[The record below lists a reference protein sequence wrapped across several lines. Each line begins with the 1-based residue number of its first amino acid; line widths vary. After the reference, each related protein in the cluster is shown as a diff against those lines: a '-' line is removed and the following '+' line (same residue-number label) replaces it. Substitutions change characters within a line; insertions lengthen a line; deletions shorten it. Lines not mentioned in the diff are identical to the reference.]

1 MINYRLLLRII
12 GQLLFIEAGFLM
24 TCLLVSLA
32 YGEDDSFSFLT
43 ATLTTML
50 AGLLARF
57 AGRNSDNNLSRR
69 DAYLVVTAAWVIF
82 SVFGMLPYLIGG
94 YIPDVTNAY
103 FETMSGFTTTGAS
116 ILDDVEH
123 LPHGILFW
131 RTMTQWIGGLGIVF
145 FTIAVLP
152 SIVGGSMKVFAA
164 EATGPIKSKLH
175 PRLSTSA
182 KCIWSIYLVLTIA
195 CAVSFWAAGMGLF
208 DSINYSMTTTA
219 TGGFAPHNDSLLHF
233 HSPLVEY
240 IGILFQFLAGI
251 NFMML
256 YMSVFKGKIFEL
268 CRNSEFR
275 LYISVVTIATVWI
288 MSLLITTRGYEFEQA
303 FRSAL
308 FQVVSFITTTGLFND
323 DAGQWPHITWVVL
336 GCCMFIGACAG
347 STSGGFKCIRGVMI
361 LKVIRNEFRRVL
373 HPNAVLPVKINGQ
386 TVPQSKLP
394 SLLSF
399 LAVFVLM
406 TLVSAT
412 IMISVGVDNTNAI
425 TIALS
430 CVSNVGPTLGTEI
443 GPVMSWNVLPD
454 LVKWISSL
462 LMLMGRLEIMT
473 VLLLFTPA
481 FWKDN

>member
-1 MINYRLLLRII
+1 MINYRLVYRIL
-12 GQLLFIEAGFLM
+12 GQLLFIESGFLLL
-24 TCLLVSLA
+24 CLAVSLG
-32 YGEDDSFSFLT
+32 YGEDDSFAFL
-43 ATLTTML
+43 ASTLITSI
-50 AGLLARF
+50 AGMVARF
-57 AGRNSDNNLSRR
+57 FGRGSDNTLSRR
-69 DAYLVVTAAWVIF
+69 DAYLVATMAWVVC
-82 SVFGMLPYLIGG
+82 SVFGMLPYMIGG
-94 YIPDVTNAY
+94 YIPNVSNAY

-116 ILDDVEH
+116 ILNDVENF
-123 LPHGILFW
+123 PHGILFW
-131 RTMTQWIGGLGIVF
+131 RSLTQWIGGLGIVF

-182 KCIWSIYLVLTIA
+182 KWIWSIYLVLTMA
-195 CAVSFWAAGMGLF
+195 CLAYFWAAGTGLF
-208 DSINYSMTTTA
+208 DAVNYSMTTTA

-233 HSPLVEY
+233 HSPMVEY
-240 IGILFQFLAGI
+240 IGITFQFLSGI

-256 YMSVFKGKIFEL
+256 YMSIFKGKL
-268 CRNSEFR
+268 PDLMRNSEFR
-275 LYISVVTIATVWI
+275 LYVSVVTIATAWI
-288 MSLLITTRGYEFEQA
+288 MFLLITTRGYELEQA
-303 FRSAL
+303 FRSSL

-323 DAGQWPHITWVVL
+323 DAGQWPHITWVIL

-361 LKVIRNEFRRVL
+361 LKVIRNEFRHVL
-373 HPNAVLPVKINGQ
+373 HPNAVLPIKINGQ

-394 SLLSF
+394 SLLAF

-412 IMISVGVDNTNAI
+412 IMISIGVDNTNAI

-443 GPVMSWNVLPD
+443 GPVMSWDSLPEA
-454 LVKWISSL
+454 VKWISSM

-473 VLLLFTPA
+473 VLMLFSPA
-481 FWKDN
+481 FWKEN